1 MVTGSLALRMVPKKF
16 FCFKKLAAFS
26 PIAVFGRNI
35 RLIGDGKVSVS
46 GWNISWLNIIRMY
59 SGQLGLLGLSHVS
72 LILHTFGE

>member
-1 MVTGSLALRMVPKKF
+1 MVTGLLALRMVSKKF

-46 GWNISWLNIIRMY
+46 GRNTIWLDIMRTY
-59 SGQLGLLGLSHVS
+59 SGQLGLLGLSHMS
-72 LILHTFGE
+72 H